1 MYSVSPEVKEK
12 VYTLVKQVPKGMVT
26 TYGVIGTLTHISP
39 RVVGN
44 ALHQNNSSDTPC
56 HRVVNRD
63 GRLAPH
69 FGFGGSEEQYKRLE
83 NEGVTFIDSMHVDMK
98 KHLYSFADLAQ

>member
-1 MYSVSPEVKEK
+1 MYSISPEVKEK
-12 VYTLVKQVPKGMVT
+12 VYTLVQQVPKGMVT
-26 TYGVIGTLTHISP
+26 TYGTIGNITNISA

-44 ALHQNNSSDTPC
+44 ALHQNNSSDVPC

-83 NEGVTFIDSMHVDMK
+83 NEGVTFTDATHVDMK
-98 KHLYSFADLAQ
+98 KHLYTFADLAT